1 MGQAES
7 IEHQRQAGSHLVVG
21 ILNELG
27 VDTDTNGAVVAAASD
42 GISRLVS
49 SATGS
54 RPILTPSAVP
64 PSDGGE
70 RVGSVDDA
78 SGMPALE
85 SPVCDGKE
93 ISEPMTTSVINEPAV
108 NTDLV
113 VATSAVNGILELI
126 GLLREGDHVRKE
138 KAAEALWGLSA
149 SDENKATIVAADGI
163 PLLVALVRDGNAREK
178 ENALRTLWKLA
189 FASTTNQDRI
199 AAEGAVDLLEHITSK
214 SQPPRLLVL
223 AAGVLGLLG
232 QHLDSRVRDHIAAYG
247 GTQALLGFL
256 QSHPNDSHTC
266 EALTALL
273 GVCVGGSFV
282 VRSNVRIAGG
292 ESILMTVSRSDN
304 KQITELVNRLLEWL
318 TGNVAQLSAL
328 CTTMGE
334 VEPLCRHILERLNSA
349 LNQGEDNEKIRCV
362 RNRFST
368 VLKVNGGKAMVER
381 LVSFRSVT
389 GFLDEIHVE
398 LDQFECRGGLWRTSS
413 FLTFAIVGTPKL
425 EPLRC

>member
-1 MGQAES
+1 MA
-7 IEHQRQAGSHLVVG
+7 
-21 ILNELG
+21 
-27 VDTDTNGAVVAAASD
+27 
-42 GISRLVS
+42 
-49 SATGS
+49 
-54 RPILTPSAVP
+54 
-64 PSDGGE
+64 
-70 RVGSVDDA
+70 
-78 SGMPALE
+78 
-85 SPVCDGKE
+85 GKE
-93 ISEPMTTSVINEPAV
+93 SGALTTQVECQRWSRR
-108 NTDLV
+108 
-113 VATSAVNGILELI
+113 AVNGILELI

-199 AAEGAVDLLEHITSK
+199 AAEGAVDWLEHITSK

-247 GTQALLGFL
+247 GTQALLRFL

-334 VEPLCRHILERLNSA
+334 VEPLCRHVLERLNSA
-349 LNQGEDNEKIRCV
+349 LNQGEGNEKIRCF

-398 LDQFECRGGLWRTSS
+398 LDQFECRGLWRTRWETDRDRIRNDLFGRDVTQLVSDLRDSGDAQVGAFTLLMYETKKNSS
-413 FLTFAIVGTPKL
+413 SYSA
-425 EPLRC
+425 